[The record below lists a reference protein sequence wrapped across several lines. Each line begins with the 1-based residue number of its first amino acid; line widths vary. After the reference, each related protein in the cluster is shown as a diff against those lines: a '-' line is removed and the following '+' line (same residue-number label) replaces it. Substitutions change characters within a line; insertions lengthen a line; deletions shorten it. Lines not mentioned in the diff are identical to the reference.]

1 MPSANK
7 IALTRDPAPADPA
20 GASAAA
26 SADPAGSSA
35 AAAAADPAGSS
46 AAAAAA
52 AAADS
57 SEDDEILVA
66 WPANQAWK
74 ASPAAP
80 PAHVAAAAKA
90 AQAAL
95 AAAKAASHPAA
106 GAAPS
111 AKVARRESRLTNR
124 HRFLLQ
130 GSDYI
135 QCAYKIAAAGLT
147 HVGGVMRVAFK
158 L

>member
-7 IALTRDPAPADPA
+7 IAKTGDPAP
-20 GASAAA
+20 
-26 SADPAGSSA
+26 ADPAGSSA
-35 AAAAADPAGSS
+35 AAAADH
-46 AAAAAA
+46 
-52 AAADS
+52 S
-57 SEDDEILVA
+57 SEDERVLA
-66 WPANQAWK
+66 WAENPAWK
-74 ASPAAP
+74 ARPAAP
-80 PAHVAAAAKA
+80 PADVAAAASA
-90 AQAAL
+90 EAAL

>member
-7 IALTRDPAPADPA
+7 IALPRDPAPADPA

-35 AAAAADPAGSS
+35 AAAADHSSEDERVLAWADSPAWKARPAPPADV
-46 AAAAAA
+46 AAAAA
-52 AAADS
+52 
-57 SEDDEILVA
+57 E
-66 WPANQAWK
+66 
-74 ASPAAP
+74 
-80 PAHVAAAAKA
+80 
-90 AQAAL
+90 AAL
-95 AAAKAASHPAA
+95 AAAKAASHPAV

-111 AKVARRESRLTNR
+111 VQVARRESRLTNR